1 MVSVNGPVGRLRPGV
16 GNLDLRTA
24 SPDCASVRIWLLC
37 ALVAAALIAACSG
50 SGPQNPELSGRQTPD
65 PTAKQD
71 PSGTQISRND
81 ARDAAIERGAV
92 LLADPVPNRLTYGWE
107 TNFDLHS
114 VPYAEILPGGPPRDG
129 IPPID
134 SPVFFIA
141 DAAPEYMRE
150 QEPVIALEIDGTAKA
165 YPLAMLIRHEIVN
178 DVLGGVPLV
187 VTYCPLCNTALVFDR
202 RVEGRVLDFGT
213 SGNLRKSD
221 LVMWDRQTES
231 WWQQITGEAIVGD
244 LTGTRLTVIA
254 AQILSF
260 SDFRD
265 AFPEGLVLSRETG
278 IYPVSTYEVAPYAGY
293 DREGG
298 EPFLFGGEV
307 DPRLL
312 PLERVLTIE
321 IAGEAIAYPFSN
333 LSRTPVIN
341 DVVGGRDVAVFY
353 TGETLSPFAGTA
365 AAPKRSVGSTGVF
378 DPVADGLSLTFTAS
392 EGVIIDEQ
400 TGSAWS
406 ILGEALTGPLAGTKL
421 EPIVHGN
428 HFWFAWAAFRP
439 DTAVRDIESHARP

>member
-1 MVSVNGPVGRLRPGV
+1 MVSVNGPAGRLRPG
-16 GNLDLRTA
+16 GGTLNLRTD
-24 SPDCASVRIWLLC
+24 SLEGVGVRIWLVCALIAA
-37 ALVAAALIAACSG
+37 ALVAACSG
-50 SGPQNPELSGRQTPD
+50 GGTQDPQVSGGYTPD
-65 PTAKQD
+65 PTADQD
-71 PSGTQISRND
+71 PSGTQTSKED
-81 ARDAAIERGAV
+81 ARAAAIERGAV
-92 LLADPVPNRLTYGWE
+92 LLDDPVPNRLTYGWE

-114 VPYAEILPGGPPRDG
+114 VPYSEIVSGGPPRDG

-141 DAAPEYMRE
+141 DDAPDYMRA
-150 QEPVIALEIDGTAKA
+150 QEPVIALEIGGEAKA

-178 DVLGGVPLV
+178 DVLGGIPVA

-202 RVEGRVLDFGT
+202 RVGGRVLDFGT
-213 SGNLRKSD
+213 SGNVRKSD

-244 LTGTRLTVIA
+244 LTGTRLKVIA

-278 IYPVSTYEVAPYAGY
+278 IYPAGTYEVAPYAGY

-298 EPFLFGGEV
+298 QPFLFSDDA
-307 DPRLL
+307 DPRL
-312 PLERVLTIE
+312 PALERVLTIE
-321 IAGEAIAYPFSN
+321 IAGEAIAYPFSE
-333 LSRTPVIN
+333 LRLTPVIN
-341 DVVGGRDVAVFY
+341 DVVGGREVVVFY
-353 TGETLSPFAGTA
+353 TGGTLSPFAGTA
-365 AAPKRSVGSTGVF
+365 AAPRPPVGSTGVF
-378 DPVADGLSLTFTAS
+378 DPVADGLSLTFTVS
-392 EGVIIDEQ
+392 EGVIVDEQ

-439 DTAVRDIESHARP
+439 NTAVWDIR

>member
-1 MVSVNGPVGRLRPGV
+1 MVSVNGPAGRLRPGGCV
-16 GNLDLRTA
+16 RVRGTDSHGGAGL
-24 SPDCASVRIWLLC
+24 RIWLVC
-37 ALVAAALIAACSG
+37 ALVASALLASCSG
-50 SGPQNPELSGRQTPD
+50 GEPQRPGLSG
-65 PTAKQD
+65 D
-71 PSGTQISRND
+71 PSPGPTVSQDLPGTQASETD
-81 ARDAAIERGAV
+81 ARAAAIERGAV
-92 LLADPVPNRLTYGWE
+92 LLDDLVPDRLTYGWE
-107 TNFDLHS
+107 TNFAVHS
-114 VPYAEILPGGPPRDG
+114 VPYTEIVPGGPPRDG

-134 SPVFFIA
+134 NPVFFVA
-141 DAAPEYMRE
+141 TDVPHYMRE
-150 QEPVIALEIDGTAKA
+150 QEPVISLEIDGAAKA
-165 YPLAMLIRHEIVN
+165 YPLVMLIRHEIVN
-178 DVLGGVPLV
+178 DVLGGIPVA

-202 RVEGRVLDFGT
+202 RAGGRVLDFGT
-213 SGNLRKSD
+213 SGNVRKSD

-244 LTGTRLTVIA
+244 LTGTRLRVIA

-265 AFPEGLVLSRETG
+265 AYPEGLVLSRETG
-278 IYPVSTYEVAPYAGY
+278 IYPIRTYEVAPYAGY

-307 DPRLL
+307 DSRL
-312 PLERVLTIE
+312 PSLERVLTIE
-321 IAGEAIAYPFSN
+321 IAGEAIAYPFSD
-333 LSRTPVIN
+333 LRHTPVIN

-353 TGETLSPFAGTA
+353 TGGTLSPFAGSA
-365 AAPKRSVGSTGVF
+365 AAPKRPVGSTGVF
-378 DPVADGLSLTFTAS
+378 DPVADGLSLTFTES

-439 DTAVRDIESHARP
+439 DTAVRDIESRGQP